1 MLWIYLPFLLMNFMF
16 DFFSKKTRQKE
27 LFMGENRV
35 DPYHFASWAIDAG
48 ADIVWRYSPQVIRAI
63 DLNMD
68 RFIA

>member
-1 MLWIYLPFLLMNFMF
+1 MF
-16 DFFSKKTRQKE
+16 FQKKTRQKE